1 MDTEDLEIHDMTKE
15 RQEEEREEEEETS
28 FDWDSFVNNL
38 ENFSDNAS
46 QYEGNLPNLP
56 IPPPS
61 HPIVFVLFYYIIHR
75 RPNLVIVFYSVSGF
89 LL

>member
-1 MDTEDLEIHDMTKE
+1 MDTEDWEMHDMTKE

-56 IPPPS
+56 IPPHSCPELNKN
-61 HPIVFVLFYYIIHR
+61 IVVHTFIQKLR
-75 RPNLVIVFYSVSGF
+75 RQL
-89 LL
+89 

>member
-1 MDTEDLEIHDMTKE
+1 MDTEDLEMHDMTKE

-56 IPPPS
+56 IPP
-61 HPIVFVLFYYIIHR
+61 HR
-75 RPNLVIVFYSVSGF
+75 RPEFNKNIAFETFIRKTMTTTSS
-89 LL
+89 